1 MISNLDVN
9 TVYTIEVSAN
19 NSIGEGNVIKGN
31 DTTKMRGENI
41 YKCVKHLCILKLHS
55 NAVHPL
61 TYVNVYVQYVHW
73 RKVLYSQLRI

>member
-41 YKCVKHLCILKLHS
+41 YKCVGQR
-55 NAVHPL
+55 N
-61 TYVNVYVQYVHW
+61 
-73 RKVLYSQLRI
+73 KV